1 MKKQTKKQLDKIEKK
16 RLNKLWKETRLK
28 VLDRDKNM
36 CVICG
41 ATNGN
46 VYINKRRNEVKTKL
60 DVHHIL
66 EKEFLVYKY
75 LQFDERN
82 LITVCSRC
90 HKYSWFSFH
99 KCPLLA
105 LNVLK
110 TIYPKN
116 YSFLLNE
123 VLKLYAKRI

>member
-1 MKKQTKKQLDKIEKK
+1 MAFIMKKQTKKELDKIEKK

-28 VLDRDKNM
+28 ILKRDNNM

-41 ATNGN
+41 AT
-46 VYINKRRNEVKTKL
+46 KKL
-60 DVHHIL
+60 NVHHIL
-66 EKEFLVYKY
+66 EKEFLVYRY

-82 LITVCSRC
+82 LITACPKC

-123 VLKLYAKRI
+123 VLKLYARRKKI